1 MKSQQAHAEL
11 FAAMREFTLESD
23 RYVDKVASL
32 HGLHRTDLN
41 ALGFLIRP
49 DREANAMTPGK
60 LGEALNLSSPA
71 TTALVDRLERSGHV
85 NRQRDKNDRRQIQ
98 LAMTEHARGVG
109 RALFTPLAAQLTGTL
124 AKYTPEELALV
135 EKFLLDATAAT
146 AEALENLQAP
156 PANKPVNE

>member
-1 MKSQQAHAEL
+1 MITMRPPQPHAEL

-23 RYVDKVASL
+23 RYVERVASL

-49 DREANAMTPGK
+49 GREANSMTPGK

-85 NRQRDKNDRRQIQ
+85 NRQRGQTDRRQVQ
-98 LAMTEHARGVG
+98 LAMTCSCRW
-109 RALFTPLAAQLTGTL
+109 RLSWP
-124 AKYTPEELALV
+124 
-135 EKFLLDATAAT
+135 
-146 AEALENLQAP
+146 
-156 PANKPVNE
+156 

>member
-1 MKSQQAHAEL
+1 MKPPQPHAEL

-23 RYVDKVASL
+23 RYVDRAASL

-49 DREANAMTPGK
+49 GRDAKAMTPGK

-85 NRQRDKNDRRQIQ
+85 NRLRNQTDRRQIQ
-98 LAMTEHARGVG
+98 LAMTDHAKDVG
-109 RALFTPLAAQLTGTL
+109 RALFMPLAAQLAGTL
-124 AKYTPEELALV
+124 HNYTPEELALV
-135 EKFLLDATAAT
+135 QRFLHDMTEATT
-146 AEALENLQAP
+146 EAMENLQP
-156 PANKPVNE
+156 PEQASE